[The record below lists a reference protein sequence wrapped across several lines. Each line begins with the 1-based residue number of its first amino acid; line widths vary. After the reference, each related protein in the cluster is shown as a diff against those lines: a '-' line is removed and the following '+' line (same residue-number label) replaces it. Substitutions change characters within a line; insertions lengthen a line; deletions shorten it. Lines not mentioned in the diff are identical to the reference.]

1 MEALPNNNGGVI
13 LCGKFGHDDLT
24 FDSIT
29 LVKQSLGTL
38 NSNLF
43 IFKFNSSGAAQWGYT
58 SQSVNP
64 TANSAWTVE
73 VDTENNV
80 YVAGSFFLD
89 MTLGNFNLS
98 ADFSGEQMYLIKFNS
113 AGDGVWAKTSGFG
126 INDSTIA
133 RAIDIDSNNN
143 IYLVESSNANNI
155 NFSNNVVLENMSTT
169 GSFFVTKYN
178 SLGNAIWAI
187 GNFFEARKIVNY
199 LKVLI
204 SFFLGTVSFYIV
216 IIGTGI
222 AIDILMEH

>member
-1 MEALPNNNGGVI
+1 MPNNNGGVI

-126 INDSTIA
+126 TNGSTIA

-199 LKVLI
+199 LKALI